1 MWGQRTIRLMPTLP
15 LDPRPLVARQRA
27 GLARMLRDRVG
38 GAEFN
43 ESHERI
49 WFTEG
54 ERWFS
59 EDDVIWEVH
68 ADASMFIG
76 GIRALLLQS
85 LHPVA
90 MQGVSEHSAFRGDPW
105 GRLQNTSRYL
115 ATTTYGTVEDAER
128 IIRVVQAIHRS
139 VTGITPA
146 GRPYA
151 ASDPHLL
158 GWVHAAQ
165 VDSFAASFQAFGH
178 RRLSEAEVD
187 AYVAQS
193 GEVAARLG
201 VVDPPQTWEENVALL
216 ARYRPELRST
226 PAARDVAA
234 LLLLKPPLT
243 GPARLGFGVLAA
255 GAVSTL
261 PPWVRSTLLLPTL
274 PSTDRLLVRPLA
286 RSAMVTLRWALTDT
300 TDLPSPPQP
309 RDPATMGSAARRP

>member
-1 MWGQRTIRLMPTLP
+1 MWAQRTIRVMPPLL
-15 LDPRPLVARQRA
+15 LDPRPLIGRQRA
-27 GLARMLRDRVG
+27 GLAKMLRDRIG

-43 ESHERI
+43 DSHERI
-49 WFTEG
+49 WFSEG

-59 EDDVIWEVH
+59 ESDVIWQVH
-68 ADASMFIG
+68 GDTSMFIG

-90 MQGVSEHSAFRGDPW
+90 MQGVSEHSGFRGDPW

-128 IIRVVQAIHRS
+128 IIRVVQAIHRR
-139 VTGITPA
+139 VTGTTPA

-165 VDSFAASFQAFGH
+165 VDSFATSYQAFGP
-178 RRLSEAEVD
+178 RRLSDREVD

-193 GEVAARLG
+193 GEVAQRLG
-201 VVDPPQTWEENVALL
+201 VVDPPQTWEQNVALL

-234 LLLLKPPLT
+234 MLLRNPPLT

-261 PPWVRSTLLLPTL
+261 APWVRATLLLPTL
-274 PSTDRLLVRPLA
+274 PTADRVLVRPLA
-286 RSAMVTLRWALTDT
+286 RSAMLTLRWALADT
-300 TDLPSPPQP
+300 TGLPQP
-309 RDPATMGSAARRP
+309 PRA